1 MLKLTKKAD
10 YGLIALR
17 HLAESGACSAKDIA
31 DAYNMPQE
39 ALAKIL
45 QRLAK
50 AGFVR
55 SRHGMNGGYVLAR
68 DARTISALEVIVAI
82 DGPLFITSCSNEKV
96 QCEQGDLCSVR
107 EPLRKVNES
116 IRELLSRIS
125 IWDMQAAEGRAF
137 AERKPRAETR
147 EQELVTLQV

>member
-17 HLAESGACSAKDIA
+17 HLAESGVAASSSKEIA
-31 DAYNMPQE
+31 DAYHLPQE

-45 QRLAK
+45 QRLVK
-50 AGFVR
+50 AGLVR

-68 DARTISALEVIVAI
+68 DARDISALEVIVAI

-107 EPLRKVNES
+107 EPLRKVNDG
-116 IRELLSRIS
+116 IRELLGHIS
-125 IWDMQAAEGRAF
+125 IWDMRGNDGDILES
-137 AERKPRAETR
+137 KPEAH
-147 EQELVTLQV
+147 EQDLVTLQL